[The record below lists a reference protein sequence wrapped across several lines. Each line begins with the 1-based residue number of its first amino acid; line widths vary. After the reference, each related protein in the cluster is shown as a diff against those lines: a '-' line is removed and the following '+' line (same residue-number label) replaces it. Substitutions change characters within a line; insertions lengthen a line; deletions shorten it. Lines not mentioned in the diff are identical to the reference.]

1 MKKLI
6 QLTRYLKPY
15 KKEAILSLIFLTIV
29 IFMDLAI
36 PRLVQR
42 IIDQGIARGDM
53 GTVTSTSLLML
64 VISFLGMAFSIA
76 NNTLSVQAGEGFA
89 KDLREDLFVKIQDFS
104 FGNLDRMKTGNL
116 IVRLTSDVMILNQ
129 VFRMSL
135 RIGTRAPLLMIG
147 SIALMFVTNVNL
159 TLIILPLL
167 AITMLVVGGL
177 VVKLGPIFMQ
187 IQEKLDNLNTVL
199 QENIAG
205 IRVVK
210 AFVRQAFEK
219 KRFEKVNQDFTQ
231 VNIRIIRIIA
241 VLFPA
246 VMMLVNIG
254 ILLVLWFGGV
264 QAIEGSLTVGE
275 VVAFVN
281 YLATTMVPLLIM
293 GMFASIVASGIAS
306 AERVEEVLTET
317 AEIQDQPQSARLP
330 DEIKGRVEFEDVD
343 FFYNGYREEK
353 VLNGIRFTAEP
364 GATIAILGATGAG
377 KSTLVNLIPRF
388 YEVCGGRILVD
399 GMDVRELRQQ
409 DLLAQ
414 IGLVPQESILFSGSV
429 RQNIAYGL
437 PSAAEDEVKE
447 AARIAQAH
455 EFIME
460 MPEGYAT
467 HIEARGSNL
476 SGGQK
481 QRIAIARAILMRPKI
496 LILDDST
503 SSVDIET
510 ETKIHEGISAYLAGG
525 TTVFMVAQRIS
536 TVLNAD
542 KILVIDKGKIAAEG
556 THAQLMKSSPIYRE
570 IYDSQL
576 GDGNHLNPN
585 GLLKQLKK
593 QAVADGR

>member
-6 QLTRYLKPY
+6 RLIRYLKPY

-29 IFMDLAI
+29 VFMDLAI

-42 IIDQGIARGDM
+42 IIDQGIARGEM
-53 GTVTSTSLLML
+53 GIVTSTSLLML
-64 VISFLGMAFSIA
+64 GISFLGMAFSIA

-89 KDLREDLFVKIQDFS
+89 KDLREDLFVKIQEFS
-104 FGNLDRMKTGNL
+104 YGNLDRIKTGNL
-116 IVRLTSDVMILNQ
+116 IVRLTSDITILSQ

-147 SIALMFVTNVNL
+147 SIVLMFMTNVNL

-167 AITMLVVGGL
+167 AITLLVVGGL

-187 IQEKLDNLNTVL
+187 IQQKLDNLNTVL

-210 AFVRQAFEK
+210 AFVRQPYEK
-219 KRFEKVNQDFTQ
+219 ERFEKVNQDFTQ
-231 VNIRIIRIIA
+231 VNIRILSIVA
-241 VLFPA
+241 ALFPA
-246 VMMLVNIG
+246 VMLLVNIG
-254 ILLVLWFGGV
+254 ILLVLWFGGR

-275 VVAFVN
+275 LVAFVN
-281 YLATTMVPLLIM
+281 YLSTTMVPLLIM
-293 GMFASIVASGIAS
+293 GMFASMVASGIAS
-306 AERVEEVLTET
+306 AERVEEVLTESP
-317 AEIQDQPQSARLP
+317 EIIDQPQTTKLP
-330 DEIKGRVEFEDVD
+330 DPVKGRVEFQDVD
-343 FFYNGYREEK
+343 FFYNGCQEEK
-353 VLNGIRFTAEP
+353 ILNGINFAAEP
-364 GATIAILGATGAG
+364 GETIAILGATGAG

-388 YEVCGGRILVD
+388 YEVCGGRVLLDGVD
-399 GMDVRELRQQ
+399 IRDLSQH

-437 PSAAEDEVKE
+437 PLAADEEIIK
-447 AARIAQAH
+447 AAQVAQAH
-455 EFIME
+455 EFITE
-460 MPEGYAT
+460 MPEGYET

-481 QRIAIARAILMRPKI
+481 QRIAISRAILMKPKI

-510 ETKIHEGISAYLAGG
+510 ETKIQDGINAYLAGG
-525 TTVFMVAQRIS
+525 TTIFMVAQRIS

-542 KILVIDKGKIAAEG
+542 RILVIDKGSIAAQG
-556 THAQLMKSSPIYRE
+556 KHAELIKSSPIYKE

-576 GDGNHLNPN
+576 GEGNHLNHN
-585 GLLKQLKK
+585 GLLDHLKER
-593 QAVADGR
+593 GG